1 MIEITSF
8 VSGMLTIGAAL
19 MLITLVVGIVKINKL
34 EKQNSHNEKQFE
46 QVYDNMNRYDNEIRL
61 SLDNTHRDINTVEK
75 TIMNQ
80 IYLVD
85 QEHHKK
91 EDEIHRELSQRED
104 EIHRELNQVRS
115 YIDSRIDKVV
125 ASGMLKEPTRQ
136 TING

>member
-34 EKQNSHNEKQFE
+34 EKQNNHNEKQFE
-46 QVYDNMNRYDNEIRL
+46 QVYDNMSRYDNELRQL
-61 SLDNTHRDINTVEK
+61 LDSTNRDINMVEK

-80 IYLVD
+80 IEIID
-85 QEHHKK
+85 REHHKI
-91 EDEIHRELSQRED
+91 EDEIHRE
-104 EIHRELNQVRS
+104 IGQVRS
-115 YIDSRIDKVV
+115 YTDSRIDKVV
-125 ASGMLKEPTRQ
+125 ASGVLTKEPTRQ

>member
-8 VSGMLTIGAAL
+8 VSGMLTVGAAL
-19 MLITLVVGIVKINKL
+19 MLITLVAGIVKINKL

-46 QVYDNMNRYDNEIRL
+46 QVYDNMSRYDNEIRL
-61 SLDNTHRDINTVEK
+61 SLDSTHRDLNMVEK

-80 IYLVD
+80 IETID
-85 QEHHKK
+85 RDHHKI
-91 EDEIHRELSQRED
+91 EDEIHRELG
-104 EIHRELNQVRS
+104 QVRS

-125 ASGMLKEPTRQ
+125 ASGTLKEPIRQ